1 MQPAIVV
8 EHVTKVY
15 PRHPQHMR
23 VRGQKLSDYFLNWLS
38 SWRSPQPF
46 HALNDISFRVNPGES
61 VGLIGSNGSGKSTLL
76 RVITGIT
83 QPTSGRVVVNGQFR
97 ELFALNAGF
106 NMDVSGRKNIY
117 LYAAMKK
124 ISMAE
129 IENKLDKIISYA
141 GLRQFID
148 EPVRTYSTGMRGR
161 LGFSLI
167 IHTLPDI
174 VIIDEALSAGDEAFR
189 SKTKKALISLRR
201 QERTLVL
208 VSHSLGMIK
217 NLCTRVVWLEG
228 GNLRMDGPTLDV
240 INEYEKYQKVR
251 PEEDNFSL
259 SGIDGNDINFDM

>member
-1 MQPAIVV
+1 
-8 EHVTKVY
+8 
-15 PRHPQHMR
+15 MR
-23 VRGQKLSDYFLNWLS
+23 VRGQKLSDYFLSWLS

-46 HALNDISFRVNPGES
+46 RALNDISFRVNPGEA

-83 QPTSGRVVVNGQFR
+83 QPTNGRVVVNGQFR

-106 NMDVSGRKNIY
+106 NMDISGRKNIY

-129 IENKLDKIISYA
+129 IENKLDKIIRYA
-141 GLRQFID
+141 GLQQFID

-174 VIIDEALSAGDEAFR
+174 VIIDEALSAGDESFR
-189 SKTKKALISLRR
+189 SKTKKALLSLRR
-201 QERTLVL
+201 QGRTLVL
-208 VSHSLGMIK
+208 VSHSLGMIE
-217 NLCTRVVWLEG
+217 NMCTRVIWLEG
-228 GNLRMDGPTLDV
+228 GTLRMDGPASEVLK
-240 INEYEKYQKVR
+240 EYQRYQSGR
-251 PEEDNFSL
+251 QEEDNFSL
-259 SGIDGNDINFDM
+259 PNIDVDGFNFDV